1 MEWRETNQPFTVASF
16 SMYYEWLCPFEHGV
30 CNLFYTIIYIYVLY
44 VYIYIV
50 LAYGCPSPIHVSCIS
65 RRPASLCCISESK
78 WVHVFLVAFLQG
90 FHGFPVPSPV
100 ISAINIPNMALENKE
115 PLYWLVVY
123 LPLWKIWKSVGMI
136 IPNIWKNKKC
146 SKHRPVYHVNSFYVH
161 GPVNAIVSS
170 NQWHCWMLEIY

>member
-1 MEWRETNQPFTVASF
+1 
-16 SMYYEWLCPFEHGV
+16 
-30 CNLFYTIIYIYVLY
+30 
-44 VYIYIV
+44 
-50 LAYGCPSPIHVSCIS
+50 
-65 RRPASLCCISESK
+65 
-78 WVHVFLVAFLQG
+78 
-90 FHGFPVPSPV
+90 
-100 ISAINIPNMALENKE
+100 
-115 PLYWLVVY
+115 LVVY